1 MFPRD
6 EEYRNPRLLELC
18 RAVPCQSGRLHCRGG
33 ATCAAHSNQAIHGKG
48 GKRKAHDCFVASLC
62 AECHFEVDDGKS
74 LLRERRV
81 ELWTEA
87 WERTFLLLWESGRI
101 VLPEV
106 DAGPFAARWLVL
118 PYMTSPDEWLAAWRS
133 GQARVT

>member
-6 EEYRNPRLLELC
+6 EEYRNPRLIELC

-48 GKRKAHDCFVASLC
+48 GKRKAHDCFVAALC

-87 WERTFLLLWESGRI
+87 WQRTFLLLWESGRI
-101 VLPEV
+101 VLPSRLHLPGLMS
-106 DAGPFAARWLVL
+106 DDLWLR
-118 PYMTSPDEWLAAWRS
+118 AWRS
-133 GQARVT
+133 GLARAA